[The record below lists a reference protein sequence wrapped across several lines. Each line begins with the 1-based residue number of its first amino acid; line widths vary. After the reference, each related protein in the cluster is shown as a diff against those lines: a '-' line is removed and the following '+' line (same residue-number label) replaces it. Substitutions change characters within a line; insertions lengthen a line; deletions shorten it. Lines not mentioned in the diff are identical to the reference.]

1 MKTTLRMFGT
11 FLLLAS
17 IVVFVI
23 SGIIKHDNK
32 PTELTHGYV
41 INGEFTEIDKSYIGH
56 DSKTEKLTDILDVF
70 GVISVVA
77 GVGSF
82 VVSFMIKQEKTN
94 KYDEY

>member
-1 MKTTLRMFGT
+1 MKTTLRIFGT

-32 PTELTHGYV
+32 PTELTYGYV

-56 DSKTEKLTDILDVF
+56 DYKTEKLTDILDVF
-70 GVISVVA
+70 GIILIVA

-82 VVSFMIKQEKTN
+82 VVSFAVKQEKTN